1 MLRTLFLT
9 AAGAFCG
16 AVIFTAA
23 LLGGCG
29 GKVTNRPDAA
39 AAPATATAAVP
50 ATAEPNPNPA
60 PESPPS
66 STVARDTTNSADE
79 KDPTSLTEIG
89 RDPSRLGRIETEA
102 VVDATVFHAEHGT
115 SRPGSVR
122 LARGTWLLPANAL
135 PPPDDSSSAADGGK

>member
-1 MLRTLFLT
+1 MKGILMLRTLFLA

-29 GKVTNRPDAA
+29 GKVTNRPAA
-39 AAPATATAAVP
+39 AAAVP

-60 PESPPS
+60 LDSSS
-66 STVARDTTNSADE
+66 STVARGPANSSVE

-89 RDPSRLGRIETEA
+89 RDPSRLGRLETEA
-102 VVDATVFHAEHGT
+102 VVDATVFHAEQGT

-122 LARGTWLLPANAL
+122 LARGTWLLPANAM
-135 PPPDDSSSAADGGK
+135 PPPDDSSSAADRGK